1 MARNGRRRYS
11 SELVQTILDEHINE
25 GKSYRVLSKK
35 YHVPQKTIVT
45 WVHNMKIGKDVVN
58 SRKLGRVKKED
69 LTKEDYKERYEILK
83 KYQAFLQ
90 ARRGKK

>member
-1 MARNGRRRYS
+1 MARNGHRRYS
-11 SELVQTILDEHINE
+11 SELVQAIVGEHINE

-35 YHVPQKTIVT
+35 YHVPKRTIVT
-45 WVHNMKIGKDVVN
+45 WIHNMRVGKDVVN
-58 SRKLGRVKKED
+58 SRKPGRVKQDD

-90 ARRGKK
+90 ARREKK

>member
-1 MARNGRRRYS
+1 MARNGHRRYS
-11 SELVQTILDEHINE
+11 SELVQTIVSEHINE
-25 GKSYRVLSKK
+25 GKSYRELHLK
-35 YHVPQKTIVT
+35 YHVPEKTIVT
-45 WVHNMKIGKDVVN
+45 WIHNMKIGKDVIN
-58 SRKLGRVKKED
+58 SRKLGRTKHDE

>member
-1 MARNGRRRYS
+1 MARKYRRYS
-11 SELVQTILDEHINE
+11 SELVETVISEHINK
-25 GKSYRVLSKK
+25 GKSYRELHLK
-35 YHVPQKTIVT
+35 YHVPEKTIVT
-45 WVHNMKIGKDVVN
+45 WIHNMKIGKDVIH
-58 SRKLGRVKKED
+58 SRKPGREKTDE

>member
-1 MARNGRRRYS
+1 MARNGHRRYS

-35 YHVPQKTIVT
+35 Y
-45 WVHNMKIGKDVVN
+45 
-58 SRKLGRVKKED
+58 
-69 LTKEDYKERYEILK
+69 
-83 KYQAFLQ
+83 QAFLQ